1 MDIASLTSG
10 KRELF
15 EDYLRTYLAGAHS
28 TPGIFDASAYSLQA
42 GGKRLRPVLT
52 MLACESLGGKAAD
65 TLPAGLAIEM
75 IHTFSLIH
83 DDLPALD
90 NDALRRGRPTCH
102 ARFGEAPAI
111 LAGDALIF
119 QAVSVIA
126 AAGYPPGTR
135 LDILRFMAEACGAK
149 GLVQGEYQDLSAEGM
164 KLSLDEIHDIY
175 HRKTARLFELC
186 MFAGARIA
194 GGSPGQVDAL
204 VGFGAHLGLAFQA
217 IDDIL
222 DLTSSEGLLG
232 KTTGKDL
239 IQDKATVVKALG
251 LEEARAWARTMTV
264 KAVELLPAARTD
276 GVETLR
282 KLAFGMLQRVA

>member
-1 MDIASLTSG
+1 MDIAALTSG

-15 EDYLRTYLAGAHS
+15 EDYLRTYLAGVNS
-28 TPGIFDASAYSLQA
+28 TPGIFEASAYSLQT

-52 MLACESLGGKAAD
+52 MLACESLGGRATD

-90 NDALRRGRPTCH
+90 NDELRRGRPTCH
-102 ARFGEAPAI
+102 ARFGEAAAI

-126 AAGYPPGTR
+126 GAGYPPDTR
-135 LDILRFMAEACGAK
+135 LEILGFMAEACGAK
-149 GLVQGEYQDLSAEGM
+149 GLVQGEYQDLSAEGAP
-164 KLSLDEIHDIY
+164 LSLGDIQDIY
-175 HRKTARLFELC
+175 YRKTAKLFELC

-204 VGFGAHLGLAFQA
+204 VGFGTHLGLAFQA

-239 IQDKATVVKALG
+239 LQDKATVVKALG
-251 LEEARAWARTMTV
+251 LEEARAWARDMTA
-264 KAVELLPAARTD
+264 KAVELLPAVRTD
-276 GVETLR
+276 GMEAL
-282 KLAFGMLQRVA
+282 KELAFSMLQRVA